1 MHWSEAHI
9 LPAAAPT
16 LEGSCAS
23 AMAAGRLSDSQKQ
36 ELVQQYRAGGTSAA
50 LAAAFGCSPNTVSRT
65 VKSLLSPEEYE
76 RLKKQRTRGGSS
88 AAAAAAE
95 PIAEA
100 SSAEPEAAP
109 VSPETTPEEVI
120 DEPSPA
126 AALVAEESSED
137 ETVEAIEEGSSLA
150 LDDAD
155 DFSPEDPEDDE
166 LNSLDEDDAEA
177 DVFVAIAPVSGIGEI
192 GSSGPCVS
200 KPLVISD
207 LPSSLYLLVDR
218 EVELKGTPVKEFSE
232 LGAVAAEEEE
242 HKAIALFA
250 NPRQAKRQC
259 GRSQR
264 VIKVPDSGLLER
276 TAPFILAQGISRVVL
291 DSTLYALPGS

>member
-1 MHWSEAHI
+1 M
-9 LPAAAPT
+9 
-16 LEGSCAS
+16 EGSCAS

-88 AAAAAAE
+88 AAAAAE
-95 PIAEA
+95 PIAVA
-100 SSAEPEAAP
+100 PSAEAEAAP
-109 VSPETTPEEVI
+109 VSPEATPEEEVI

-126 AALVAEESSED
+126 AAPVAEESSED

-192 GSSGPCVS
+192 GSTGPCVS

-218 EVELKGTPVKEFSE
+218 EVELKGIPVKEFSE

>member
-1 MHWSEAHI
+1 
-9 LPAAAPT
+9 
-16 LEGSCAS
+16 
-23 AMAAGRLSDSQKQ
+23 MAAGRLSDSQKQ
-36 ELVQQYRAGGTSAA
+36 ELVQQYRAGIASAA
-50 LAAAFGCSPNTVSRT
+50 LAEAFGCSPNTVSRT
-65 VKSLLSPEEYE
+65 VKALLSPEEYDS
-76 RLKKQRTRGGSS
+76 LKKQRARGGSVS
-88 AAAAAAE
+88 AAKTAVVAAVAAAPAAE
-95 PIAEA
+95 P
-100 SSAEPEAAP
+100 P
-109 VSPETTPEEVI
+109 
-120 DEPSPA
+120 DEPVAPQVEADEQPA
-126 AALVAEESSED
+126 AATSSVD
-137 ETVEAIEEGSSLA
+137 ETAEAIEEASSLA
-150 LDDAD
+150 LDDTD
-155 DFSPEDPEDDE
+155 DFSAEDPEDDE
-166 LNSLDEDDAEA
+166 LESLGDDDADA

-218 EVELKGTPVKEFSE
+218 EVELKGTPVKDFSE

-242 HKAIALFA
+242 RKAIALFA

-264 VIKVPDSGLLER
+264 VIKVPDTGLLER

>member
-1 MHWSEAHI
+1 M
-9 LPAAAPT
+9 
-16 LEGSCAS
+16 EGSCAS

-100 SSAEPEAAP
+100 SSAGPEAAP

>member
-1 MHWSEAHI
+1 
-9 LPAAAPT
+9 
-16 LEGSCAS
+16 
-23 AMAAGRLSDSQKQ
+23 MAAGRLSDSQKQ

-88 AAAAAAE
+88 AAAAAE
-95 PIAEA
+95 PIAVA
-100 SSAEPEAAP
+100 PSAEPEAAP
-109 VSPETTPEEVI
+109 VTPEATPEEEVI
-120 DEPSPA
+120 DEPSPVA
-126 AALVAEESSED
+126 APVAEESSED

-192 GSSGPCVS
+192 GSTGPCVS

-218 EVELKGTPVKEFSE
+218 EVELKGIPVKEFSE

>member
-1 MHWSEAHI
+1 
-9 LPAAAPT
+9 
-16 LEGSCAS
+16 
-23 AMAAGRLSDSQKQ
+23 MAAGRLSDSQKQ

-76 RLKKQRTRGGSS
+76 RLKKQRIRGGSS
-88 AAAAAAE
+88 AAAAAE
-95 PIAEA
+95 PIAVA
-100 SSAEPEAAP
+100 PSAEPEAAP
-109 VSPETTPEEVI
+109 VTPEATPEEEVI
-120 DEPSPA
+120 DEPSPVA
-126 AALVAEESSED
+126 APVAEESSED

-192 GSSGPCVS
+192 GSTGPCVS

-218 EVELKGTPVKEFSE
+218 EVELKGIPVKEFSE

>member
-1 MHWSEAHI
+1 MHWSVALI
-9 LPAAAPT
+9 LPAAALR
-16 LEGSCAS
+16 LEGSRAS

-36 ELVQQYRAGGTSAA
+36 ELVQQYRAGMTSAA
-50 LAAAFGCSPNTVSRT
+50 LAEAFGCSPNTVSRT

-76 RLKKQRTRGGSS
+76 RLKKQRTRGGSA

-95 PIAEA
+95 PIAAVASVEPAAAPA
-100 SSAEPEAAP
+100 SSEP
-109 VSPETTPEEVI
+109 TPEEVI

-126 AALVAEESSED
+126 AAPVAVVSSVD

-166 LNSLDEDDAEA
+166 LNSLDEDDA

>member
-1 MHWSEAHI
+1 
-9 LPAAAPT
+9 
-16 LEGSCAS
+16 
-23 AMAAGRLSDSQKQ
+23 MAAGRLSDSQKQ

-76 RLKKQRTRGGSS
+76 RLKKQRIRGGSS
-88 AAAAAAE
+88 AAAAAE
-95 PIAEA
+95 PIAVA
-100 SSAEPEAAP
+100 PSAEPEAAP
-109 VSPETTPEEVI
+109 VTPEATPEEEVI
-120 DEPSPA
+120 DEPSPVA
-126 AALVAEESSED
+126 APVAEESSED

-192 GSSGPCVS
+192 GSTGPCVS

-207 LPSSLYLLVDR
+207 LPASLYLLVDR
-218 EVELKGTPVKEFSE
+218 EVELKGIPVKDFSE